1 MDPSYINDNG
11 KLVTGSAA
19 MLHYIYTVMGGIEN
33 YNDSVGE
40 IYIHKF
46 VKHISFEAN
55 NDIERNVK
63 KKRFKA
69 L

>member
-11 KLVTGSAA
+11 KLVAGSAA
-19 MLHYIYTVMGGIEN
+19 ILHYIYTVMGGIEN

-40 IYIHKF
+40 VYINKF
-46 VKHISFEAN
+46 VKHVSVEAN
-55 NDIERNVK
+55 KHIERNMK